1 MARDGKRKTR
11 EQLAKKRVP
20 QLGYYIIVT
29 DTKETEQNYFYGLRD
44 SIPRDL
50 QGKIV
55 IKVSKAKTDELVE
68 EAKVLRSLQ
77 PQYCEPWIVFDR
89 DQVKDFDTIISK
101 AEENNINVGWSNP
114 CIEIWFNA
122 YFGSMPTYMDSVK
135 CCKGFSRVF
144 KTNSGQ
150 YYRKSDKTI
159 FKKLNSVGDEKVAIE
174 IAKKKHSD
182 WLRDGV
188 SVPSNMNPCT
198 TLYQL
203 VDEINCK
210 TKE

>member
-11 EQLAKKRVP
+11 EQFAKKRVP

-44 SIPRDL
+44 SIPQDL

-55 IKVSKAKTDELVE
+55 IKVSKTKTDELVE
-68 EAKVLRSLQ
+68 EAKNLRSLQ

-89 DQVKDFDTIISK
+89 DQVKDFDTILSK
-101 AEENNINVGWSNP
+101 AEENEINVGWSNP

-144 KTNSGQ
+144 KINSGQ
-150 YYRKSDKTI
+150 YYRKADKNI
-159 FKKLNSVGDEKVAIE
+159 YKRLNSIGDEKVAIE
-174 IAKKKHSD
+174 TAKKKHND
-182 WLRDGV
+182 WLRGGV
-188 SVPSNMNPCT
+188 SVPSEMNPCT